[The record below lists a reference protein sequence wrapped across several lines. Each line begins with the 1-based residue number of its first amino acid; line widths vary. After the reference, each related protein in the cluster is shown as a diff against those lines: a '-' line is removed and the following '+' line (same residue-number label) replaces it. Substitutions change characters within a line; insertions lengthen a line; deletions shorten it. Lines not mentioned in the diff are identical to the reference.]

1 MSIYLRRSK
10 DPNNSDNIV
19 DVVSAFEIY
28 RELNLKFRPEEASK
42 MMIDANEA
50 WTLARDFRAEEIRMV
65 RCYRCDL
72 SFISPQSC
80 DRPRKNIFVRSALI
94 QKLKMKARK

>member
-19 DVVSAFEIY
+19 DVVNSFEIY
-28 RELNLKFRPEEASK
+28 RELNLKFRPAEAAS

-65 RCYRCDL
+65 RCYRCEL

-80 DRPRKNIFVRSALI
+80 DRPRKKHICPFCTDAEAENESS
-94 QKLKMKARK
+94 